1 MISMGVGH
9 DDPLDIAERIAKGIE
24 GGRKCGKTRLWSHTG
39 IYQGEGLT
47 LDQID
52 LHVALRPFEREL
64 NQVKLGSIGNR
75 LTDQRS

>member
-1 MISMGVGH
+1 MGQEVEVGH
-9 DDPLDIAERIAKGIE
+9 LESKLHLYRA
-24 GGRKCGKTRLWSHTG
+24 
-39 IYQGEGLT
+39 GLT

-52 LHVALRPFEREL
+52 LHLALRPFEREL